1 LGALTNGAGPAVPAG
16 GVDRGGEFTWGR
28 TPPGFSMPPPGRVG
42 GTAGRATGAFGRI
55 VGIGAGLAKFG
66 AGRGVGAT
74 GRNDGTGAGRLKE
87 GAGLEKLGAGR
98 PPPLPIWAG
107 VSPGSADKPIAT
119 AAAVNVIPRMG

>member
-1 LGALTNGAGPAVPAG
+1 
-16 GVDRGGEFTWGR
+16 
-28 TPPGFSMPPPGRVG
+28 MPPPGRVG
-42 GTAGRATGAFGRI
+42 GTAGRATGALGRT

-74 GRNDGTGAGRLKE
+74 GRNDGTGAGRLKA
-87 GAGLEKLGAGR
+87 GAGRGGCGGAGR

-107 VSPGSADKPIAT
+107 VSPGIADKPIAT